1 MDSHQGSDAVFPK
14 SQDSPQEP
22 LLRGAWRGWGEAL
35 RRRHLDGVAALL
47 LEAAKPIA
55 LVSAQFLHMGRPF
68 LGQTAVQFARLL
80 ESDTET
86 FEFITYLESASD
98 AASATPR
105 GGG

>member
-1 MDSHQGSDAVFPK
+1 MDSHQGSDAVIRK
-14 SQDSPQEP
+14 SQDSPQQL

-68 LGQTAVQFARLL
+68 FGQTAFQLARLL

-86 FEFITYLESASD
+86 LDFIAYLESATD
-98 AASATPR
+98 TDSATQR
-105 GGG
+105 GDG